1 MNGLRASH
9 ESNKF
14 PSLRA
19 QKVAQEHERLVDEVR
34 ANHFIQVKQVIGPL
48 LKEKMTSNTI
58 MTSEDQAK
66 KRMLVNSYQVRRN
79 QMRSISP
86 RTLRRQAGGNALRE

>member
-1 MNGLRASH
+1 M
-9 ESNKF
+9 
-14 PSLRA
+14 
-19 QKVAQEHERLVDEVR
+19 AQEHERLVDEVR
-34 ANHFIQVKQVIGPL
+34 ANHYIQVKQVVGPL

-79 QMRSISP
+79 
-86 RTLRRQAGGNALRE
+86 